1 MSVTG
6 EAAEVV
12 ANPHT
17 GERSSAL
24 LAQTGVIAVYEEHIR
39 ALNAG
44 EWEGQLC
51 QFPNSAEVHLKDG
64 VVLRGRSEIGR
75 FIADG
80 VRPRA
85 EGGVLGLQFSERSRL
100 RVGNTLV
107 VHWTAD
113 ADFLAQPY
121 LGSDAYV
128 TDGRYMVSMVTTF
141 DPDGLAFA
149 RQEPHHL
156 GEP

>member
-1 MSVTG
+1 MSVAR
-6 EAAEVV
+6 ELAQVV

-24 LAQTGVIAVYEEHIR
+24 VAQAGAIAVYEEHIR

-51 QFPNSAEVHLKDG
+51 QFPDSAEVHLKGG

-85 EGGVLGLQFSERSRL
+85 DGGVLGLQFSERSRL
-100 RVGNTLV
+100 RVGDTLV
-107 VHWTAD
+107 VQWSAD
-113 ADFLAQPY
+113 ADFLDEPY

-128 TDGRYMVSMVTTF
+128 TDGRYMISMVTTF
-141 DPDGLAFA
+141 DPDGLAF
-149 RQEPHHL
+149 R
-156 GEP
+156 

>member
-1 MSVTG
+1 MSDVV
-6 EAAEVV
+6 EAAESAQPV

-17 GERSSAL
+17 GERTSTL
-24 LAQTGVIAVYEEHIR
+24 VAQPGAIAVYEEHVR

-44 EWEGQLC
+44 EWEGQLQ
-51 QFPNSAEVHLKDG
+51 QFPNSAEVHLKGG

-80 VRPRA
+80 VRARDD
-85 EGGVLGLQFSERSRL
+85 GGVLGLRFSERSRL
-100 RVGNTLV
+100 RVGDTLV
-107 VHWTAD
+107 VHWSAD
-113 ADFLAQPY
+113 ADFLAEPY

-141 DPDGLAFA
+141 APDGLVFA
-149 RQEPHHL
+149 D
-156 GEP
+156 